1 MEMDGGGRGERAEE
15 EEWGAGGQDGEG
27 SECGAGEEE
36 EEECASTAGPRR
48 KILEEG
54 TTREIPGPKE
64 SHLGE
69 TY

>member
-1 MEMDGGGRGERAEE
+1 MEVDTEGREGGRERRRREGPE
-15 EEWGAGGQDGEG
+15 GG
-27 SECGAGEEE
+27 SEEA
-36 EEECASTAGPRR
+36 CASTAGPRR

-54 TTREIPGPKE
+54 TTRGIPGPKE